1 MTMSCKNLDLKKKH
15 KSRIRTFIELK
26 CIMHTTNLVTHD
38 HTGTGSKYAEL
49 VDVFF
54 IRSPMFRSPY
64 HSHSSSSGLL
74 VACNIFLTPA
84 LLKFL

>member
-1 MTMSCKNLDLKKKH
+1 MTMSCKNKNLFPGKV
-15 KSRIRTFIELK
+15 FIELK

-84 LLKFL
+84 LLKFP